1 MSILCI
7 GTDTTIEVTTSF
19 ERFIGMPYMRLDH
32 DFTENRF
39 TVTLQYRVTVVKVKK
54 LGKSPFLYLE
64 SELVLFRLYRDSSP

>member
-7 GTDTTIEVTTSF
+7 GTDTTIEMKTSF

-39 TVTLQYRVTVVKVKK
+39 TVTIQTVPCHCSEGKK
-54 LGKSPFLYLE
+54 LG
-64 SELVLFRLYRDSSP
+64 